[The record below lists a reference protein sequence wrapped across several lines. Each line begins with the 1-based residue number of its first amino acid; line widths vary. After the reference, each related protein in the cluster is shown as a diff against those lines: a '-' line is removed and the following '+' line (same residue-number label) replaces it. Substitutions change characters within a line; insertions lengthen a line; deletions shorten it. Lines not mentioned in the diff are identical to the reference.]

1 MTFWASAAVV
11 PLIVRQPLT
20 DPAEHPLRVGGRM
33 VVWWGSRVE
42 HVSAL
47 GRLEREQILSSQE
60 IEDALATL
68 ACFPATG

>member
-33 VVWWGSRVE
+33 VVWGGSRVE
-42 HVSAL
+42 HVAAL
-47 GRLEREQILSSQE
+47 GRLEREQLLPSRE

>member
-1 MTFWASAAVV
+1 MTFWDSSAVV

-20 DPAEHPLRVGGRM
+20 DPAEQHLGVDGRM

-42 HVSAL
+42 CVSAL
-47 GRLEREQILSSQE
+47 CRLEREQLLSSRE
-60 IEDALATL
+60 IKDALATL